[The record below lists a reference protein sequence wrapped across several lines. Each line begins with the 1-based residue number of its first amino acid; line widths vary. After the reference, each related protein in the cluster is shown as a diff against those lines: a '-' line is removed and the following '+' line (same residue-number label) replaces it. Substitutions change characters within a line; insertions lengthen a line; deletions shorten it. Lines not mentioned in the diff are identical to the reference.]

1 MIGAYYDVVVVGGG
15 INGVGVAQ
23 AAAASGFSVLLI
35 EKDSLA
41 AGTSSRSSKLIHGG
55 LRYLESWEFGLVR
68 ESLTE
73 RALLRRLAPD
83 LVRLKDFYIPVY
95 RETRRRPWLLRS
107 GLSLYCVLSGFRLS
121 ARFNTLPRRA
131 WDRLDGLKT
140 DGLDKVF
147 HYRDAQT
154 DDRLL
159 TEAVMHSAQ
168 ELGAELVCPAQFT
181 GAQLA
186 GQGGKVIFRVGDAEH
201 SCRTAAL
208 VNAGGPWVNRVLD
221 QVEPALDPV
230 GIDLVQGTHIVVP
243 GTLSQGFYYLESP
256 RDGRAVFAMPW
267 QDQVLVG
274 TTETHFRGDPDQ
286 VRPLATEIRYLCG
299 VLRHYFT
306 TWKDLRSDQV
316 KSAFSGL
323 RVLPADGGHLFHR
336 SRETVL
342 QADRPSAEGPPR
354 VLSIYGGKLT
364 TYRRTAAKVIE
375 QIRPGLPARSPV
387 ADTAKLELELP

>member
-1 MIGAYYDVVVVGGG
+1 M
-15 INGVGVAQ
+15 
-23 AAAASGFSVLLI
+23 LLI

-286 VRPLATEIRYLCG
+286 ARPLATEIRYLCAATRSNRPFRACACCQPMVATCFIAHVKPYCRPTG
-299 VLRHYFT
+299 PAP
-306 TWKDLRSDQV
+306 KD
-316 KSAFSGL
+316 
-323 RVLPADGGHLFHR
+323 
-336 SRETVL
+336 
-342 QADRPSAEGPPR
+342 
-354 VLSIYGGKLT
+354 
-364 TYRRTAAKVIE
+364 RR
-375 QIRPGLPARSPV
+375 GS
-387 ADTAKLELELP
+387 